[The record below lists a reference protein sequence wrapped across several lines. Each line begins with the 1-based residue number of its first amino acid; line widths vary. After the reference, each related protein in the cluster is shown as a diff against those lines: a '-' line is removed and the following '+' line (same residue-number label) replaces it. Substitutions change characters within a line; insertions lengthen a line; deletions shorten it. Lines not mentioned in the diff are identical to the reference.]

1 MENNEHADFITIK
14 KDGYA
19 RYRASCEGALKLAA
33 YEDSGLSPEEV
44 QELAKAK
51 AEGRLVVLPCKVGD
65 TVYAIVNCADIIK
78 SCDDDYFTGTG
89 AISCSFEK
97 DCPFEECDD
106 GNRGVFETACKGFW
120 VDDEGRLNVFLDYIN
135 ANIGPLD
142 FGKTVFLSREAAEN
156 ALEVRE

>member
-1 MENNEHADFITIK
+1 MLRDGFLRFCDDPDIACCRAEAELGKLRIENDQL
-14 KDGYA
+14 YA
-19 RYRASCEGALKLAA
+19 ELA
-33 YEDSGLSPEEV
+33 EL
-44 QELAKAK
+44 QELAQAK
-51 AEGRLVVLPCKVGD
+51 AEGRLVVLPCKVGKS
-65 TVYAIVNCADIIK
+65 VYAIVNCADIIK

-142 FGKTVFLSREAAEN
+142 FGKTVFLTREEAEK
-156 ALEVRE
+156 ALGVGE